1 MLENTK
7 QRNVSAYHCIAE
19 LSKSIWFWNWYW

>member
-1 MLENTK
+1 MY
-7 QRNVSAYHCIAE
+7 QHIIVAE